1 MQILV
6 FGPILLHGLTREVP
20 ILFNPYFKIEFS
32 KIILIVIC
40 IEKGQKE
47 HTKCYMISNPT
58 PKFTS
63 QIRSIRSVFG
73 RNRTGTGSEKIDRI
87 DRNRNRNRISGRT
100 LVLWNVTMKPPAVM
114 AATVDIV
121 GHSAMVSFSW
131 TL

>member
-1 MQILV
+1 M
-6 FGPILLHGLTREVP
+6 LHGLTREVP

-32 KIILIVIC
+32 KIIL

-87 DRNRNRNRISGRT
+87 DRNRNRISGRT
-100 LVLWNVTMKPPAVM
+100 LL
-114 AATVDIV
+114 
-121 GHSAMVSFSW
+121 
-131 TL
+131 LR